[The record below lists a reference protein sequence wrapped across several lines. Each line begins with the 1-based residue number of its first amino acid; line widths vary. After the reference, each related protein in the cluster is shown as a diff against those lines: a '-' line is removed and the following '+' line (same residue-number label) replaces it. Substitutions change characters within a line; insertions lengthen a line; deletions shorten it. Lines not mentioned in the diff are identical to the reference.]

1 MNLME
6 LLERAPETQEIRIDV
21 IDLIKFIPNE
31 QIFDTCKGHKS
42 SEKTR
47 KYFESEVKIV
57 MAYQDYLII
66 GV

>member
-21 IDLIKFIPNE
+21 IDPIKFIPNE
-31 QIFDTCKGHKS
+31 QIFETCKGHKS

-57 MAYQDYLII
+57 MAYQDYLIV

>member
-6 LLERAPETQEIRIDV
+6 LLERVPETQEIRIDV

-57 MAYQDYLII
+57 MAYQDYLIV

>member
-6 LLERAPETQEIRIDV
+6 LLERVPETQEIRIDV

-31 QIFDTCKGHKS
+31 QIFETCKGHKS

-47 KYFESEVKIV
+47 K
-57 MAYQDYLII
+57 
-66 GV
+66 